1 MRAFFVPK
9 INLMNNIPS
18 TNTEYHF
25 LVIFATF
32 TPPLSINGINT
43 PIRHDPTNLTPF
55 RSNMS
60 EIRRYEYPFL
70 GFYQFSRFQPII
82 NRLLYNGLYIRCY
95 IKVYKIILDFY
106 NSSFINSNSL

>member
-70 GFYQFSRFQPII
+70 GFYQFPRFQPAI
-82 NRLLYNGLYIRCY
+82 NRLLYNGLYIWVY
-95 IKVYKIILDFY
+95 ILK
-106 NSSFINSNSL
+106 FIK